1 MPVKEGGGVG
11 RSMDLGESHGLK
23 GERRG
28 ASRRQQ
34 SMKGGGTKKLTANY
48 LPMRRDHNNTT
59 EPYKGIRSF
68 YRDDKPKS
76 SDSLPSPVISNDQ
89 SLNQSKYLRLL
100 DMSDLFLLLN

>member
-1 MPVKEGGGVG
+1 MKFKKKIEFLVKHENQSLLSACEGGGG
-11 RSMDLGESHGLK
+11 GGGEIDGMDLGESHGLK

-48 LPMRRDHNNTT
+48 LPMRRDHSNTT

-68 YRDDKPKS
+68 YRYTTKI
-76 SDSLPSPVISNDQ
+76 L
-89 SLNQSKYLRLL
+89 
-100 DMSDLFLLLN
+100 

>member
-1 MPVKEGGGVG
+1 MDNKFQMKFKKKIKFLVKHENQSLLSSCEGGGGVG

-48 LPMRRDHNNTT
+48 LPMRRDHSNTT

-68 YRDDKPKS
+68 YRYTTKI
-76 SDSLPSPVISNDQ
+76 L
-89 SLNQSKYLRLL
+89 
-100 DMSDLFLLLN
+100 